1 MAIVKTLSRG
11 QIVIPAALRRKYHIQ
26 PGTGL
31 QIMEYGGIICLVPPV
46 EDPIGEACGLLPL
59 KPSLSERL
67 LSERKSEFKE

>member
-1 MAIVKTLSRG
+1 MAIIKTPVQRSDCHSG
-11 QIVIPAALRRKYHIQ
+11 CPQEEVSHP
-26 PGTGL
+26 TGHRASDD
-31 QIMEYGGIICLVPPV
+31 GVWRNFCLVPPV